1 MAKASSSQAW
11 LWHRHLSHLIF
22 NSINLLSKYDIVTS
36 LPKLKFGKDHLCS
49 SCELG
54 KAKRKSFKTKTTPS
68 SKTRLQILHMDL
80 CGPMRVES
88 FNGKKYVLVIVDD
101 YSIYTWTHFL
111 RSKDETSKVL
121 INFLKLVQR
130 GLHAQGI
137 LLSQELTGLMFDE
150 LFNGST
156 PVVSKSSVV
165 IATDAPDQ
173 HQQQNTTPYTSTT
186 VTADT
191 PPLNIQKAPV
201 TTSQEPTQVLTV
213 TATENINQ
221 VETQKENAQ
230 VNKDKF
236 INIFSTTV
244 HEQGETSSQ
253 YVDSSNMHTFYQRHP
268 FEHRWTRN
276 HPLEKV
282 IGNPSQSI
290 RTRHHLETDGEI
302 SMQEELYQFE

>member
-1 MAKASSSQAW
+1 YSTQS
-11 LWHRHLSHLIF
+11 
-22 NSINLLSKYDIVTS
+22 
-36 LPKLKFGKDHLCS
+36 
-49 SCELG
+49 
-54 KAKRKSFKTKTTPS
+54 
-68 SKTRLQILHMDL
+68 
-80 CGPMRVES
+80 RVETIHV
-88 FNGKKYVLVIVDD
+88 N
-101 YSIYTWTHFL
+101 
-111 RSKDETSKVL
+111 
-121 INFLKLVQR
+121 
-130 GLHAQGI
+130 
-137 LLSQELTGLMFDE
+137 FDE
-150 LFNGST
+150 LPLIASDHVSSD
-156 PVVSKSSVV
+156 PVLQCLTTALEQDILSPDPQCQENVPQVAKTSSVV

-268 FEHRWTRN
+268 FEHRWIRN
-276 HPLEKV
+276 HPLENV
-282 IGNPSQSI
+282 IGNLSQSI
-290 RTRHHLETDGEI
+290 RTRHHLEIDGEI
-302 SMQEELYQFE
+302 CMFALTVS